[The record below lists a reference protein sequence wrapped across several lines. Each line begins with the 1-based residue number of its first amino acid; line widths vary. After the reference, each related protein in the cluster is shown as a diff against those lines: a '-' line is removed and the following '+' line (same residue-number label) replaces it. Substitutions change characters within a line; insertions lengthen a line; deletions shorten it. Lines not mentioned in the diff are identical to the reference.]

1 LKDTGKTKKRTDHLG
16 AGIAGEYYVWFD
28 AEYSDLEIEQAVL
41 LQVAAVITDASL
53 TRVLP
58 PEQDVRL
65 PIRLHADLTPSAWV
79 EENLPELVREC
90 RSPAAIEL
98 SEADDRLAEYVDMA
112 VGLPRDRVDAR
123 PVLAGN
129 SIHMDWWFV
138 RRFLPNFLRRL
149 NYRLLDVTAFKLQ
162 WRLSHPKEKF
172 EKEDPIIVE
181 RYFPEAVLPSGQG
194 RHDAY
199 YDAQASIS
207 ELAFYRRRLFRR

>member
-1 LKDTGKTKKRTDHLG
+1 MKDTGKTKKAKDRLG
-16 AGIAGEYYVWFD
+16 TGPNGEYYVWFD

-53 TRVLP
+53 KRVLP

-65 PIRLHADLTPSAWV
+65 AIRLDEGHAPSAWV

-90 RSPAAIEL
+90 RSPAAIEV
-98 SEADDRLAEYVDMA
+98 SEADDRLAGYVDAA
-112 VGLPRDRVDAR
+112 VGQPAEREDAR

-138 RRFLPNFLRRL
+138 RRFLPRFLSRL

-181 RYFPEAVLPSGQG
+181 RYFPEAVLSSWHG

-207 ELAFYRRRLFRR
+207 EFAFYRRRLFRK

>member
-1 LKDTGKTKKRTDHLG
+1 LKDNRRTKKTTDRPRGGLTN
-16 AGIAGEYYVWFD
+16 EYYVWFD
-28 AEYSDLEIEQAVL
+28 AEYSDLEIEKAVL

-65 PIRLHADLTPSAWV
+65 AIRLPADHAPSDWV
-79 EENLPELVREC
+79 EENLQELVREC
-90 RSPAAIEL
+90 RSPAAIEVA
-98 SEADDRLAEYVDMA
+98 EADDLLAGYVDAA
-112 VGLPRDRVDAR
+112 VGQPAEREDAR

-138 RRFLPNFLRRL
+138 RRFLPHFLSRL

-181 RYFPEAVLPSGQG
+181 RYFPEAVLTSEQG

>member
-1 LKDTGKTKKRTDHLG
+1 LKDTGRTKKTTDRFGTGL
-16 AGIAGEYYVWFD
+16 AREYYVWFD
-28 AEYSDLEIEQAVL
+28 AEYSDLELEQAVL

-58 PEQDVRL
+58 PEHDVRL
-65 PIRLHADLTPSAWV
+65 AIRLPQDLTPSAWV

-90 RSPAAIEL
+90 RSPAAIEVI
-98 SEADDRLAEYVDMA
+98 EADDRLAGYVDAA
-112 VGLPRDRVDAR
+112 VGQPADREDAR

-138 RRFLPNFLRRL
+138 RRFLPHFLSRL

-162 WRLSHPKEKF
+162 WRLAHPKEKF

-181 RYFPEAVLPSGQG
+181 RYFPEAVLSSGQG

-207 ELAFYRRRLFRR
+207 EFAFYRRRLFRR